1 MLTVSNYHYIRETFD
16 HKYPSIFGVTPS
28 QFENQIRLLKQSGNF
43 IKISDFLDHTEEV
56 LSSKDNH
63 YLITFDDGLKEQ
75 YEYAIPIMA
84 SEEVD
89 GLFFINTINHEQKKV
104 STVHKIHLL
113 RSVVHPKEMMLKI
126 LENYPFDYQQEEKES
141 AYKTYRFDTKESA
154 EIKYFLNFLMSY
166 EEKEKLIKELFVV
179 YFDEKVVTEQLYM
192 SEQQIKELAKKRYI
206 GNHTHSHKPLGLFDQ
221 AMVEYELAHSKQFL
235 EQMTGN
241 RISAVSYPYGNA
253 IASSELV
260 QKKTKETG
268 HKIGFTA
275 MKGINKEATNL
286 FALSRFDCNDL
297 IGGKNY
303 DYKRS
308 K

>member
-16 HKYPSIFGVTPS
+16 HPYPSIFGVTPS
-28 QFENQIRLLKQSGNF
+28 QFENQIRLLKQLGSF
-43 IKISDFLDHTEEV
+43 VKISDFLDHTEEI
-56 LSSKDNH
+56 LTSKDNY

-75 YEYAIPIMA
+75 YEYAIPIME
-84 SEEVD
+84 SENVD
-89 GLFFINTINHEQKKV
+89 GLFFINTINHQEKKV

-113 RSVVHPKEMMLKI
+113 RSVVHPKELMSKI
-126 LENYPFDYQQEEKES
+126 LESYPFDFQQEEKTN

-166 EEKEKLIKELFVV
+166 KEKEQLIQELFGL
-179 YFDEKVVTEQLYM
+179 YFNEKAVTEELYM
-192 SEQQIKELAKKRYI
+192 TEHQIKALAQKRYI
-206 GNHTHSHKPLGLFDQ
+206 GNHTHSHKPLGLFDKEII
-221 AMVEYELAHSKQFL
+221 EYELAHSKQFL
-235 EQMTGN
+235 EQSTEST
-241 RISAVSYPYGNA
+241 ISTVSYPYGTA

-260 QKKTKETG
+260 QKKAQETG

-275 MKGINKEATNL
+275 MKGINKEANNL

-303 DYKRS
+303 DHKRS
-308 K
+308 